1 MSLENRNKFF
11 ILLLFVLR
19 ALLRITTYKKKESNL
34 VFTKFS
40 LLGILPKSIV

>member
-19 ALLRITTYKKKESNL
+19 ALLRIKKKESNL